1 MSGGIGR
8 VEARG
13 SVPTPTRNDG
23 AATLYLSRSPPL
35 PHPRSS
41 TFMPCAAA
49 AAAAAV
55 VSTPGSLRVPAA

>member
-1 MSGGIGR
+1 MSDGIGR
-8 VEARG
+8 VVARG